1 MTREM
6 TGAYQLIVADV
17 INAMVNVQDKHKIL
31 TKKELTDVLEIFT
44 RAIYSKMDNDFR
56 DSKNYVESQFIE
68 AFNLTLDDVFDMNN
82 G

>member
-17 INAMVNVQDKHKIL
+17 INAMVNVQDKHKIV

-68 AFNLTLDDVFDMNN
+68 AFNLTLDDVFDINN

>member
-1 MTREM
+1 MTRET
-6 TGAYQLIVADV
+6 TGVYQLIVADV

>member
-31 TKKELTDVLEIFT
+31 TQKELTDVLEIFT

-56 DSKNYVESQFIE
+56 DSKSYVESQFIE

>member
-31 TKKELTDVLEIFT
+31 TKKELL
-44 RAIYSKMDNDFR
+44 N
-56 DSKNYVESQFIE
+56 
-68 AFNLTLDDVFDMNN
+68 
-82 G
+82 

>member
-31 TKKELTDVLEIFT
+31 TQKELTDVLEIFT

>member
-31 TKKELTDVLEIFT
+31 TQKELTDVLEIFT

-56 DSKNYVESQFIE
+56 DSKSYVESQFIE
-68 AFNLTLDDVFDMNN
+68 AFNLTLDDVFDTNN

>member
-68 AFNLTLDDVFDMNN
+68 AFDLTLDDVFDMNN

>member
-1 MTREM
+1 M

>member
-1 MTREM
+1 M

-68 AFNLTLDDVFDMNN
+68 AFDLTLDDVFDMNN